1 MRISKKT
8 IAIVLS
14 VLMAVSMMPF
24 TVFAAP
30 PGSGDSG
37 DIGSG
42 LNTGAEVTEHTD
54 GFLVNGTDHYATFA
68 AAYAAATSGN
78 TIKFLEDATIN
89 TGSSSSS
96 RFAIAK
102 SLTIDGNNHT
112 VTINNRG
119 FGVGM
124 NASAPVDVT
133 FKDITITNSTNGG
146 RCVDTRGNL
155 NSLTLDNATLK
166 TTGTSGY
173 LQPLTI
179 GGNQASTATVN
190 ITNSTIQTSNDGSKG
205 YAIITFNPVDMTIED
220 STIKGWA
227 CIYAKGVDGSAG
239 SASST
244 FTATGS
250 NFISKNTNSGLTN
263 AFGTLVV
270 EDSNINFD
278 ISDCDISID
287 GEANHQFLFTNNVEY
302 LKQYVDADAEIEDV
316 TVALG
321 EGNNVELKAMG
332 DFSIGET
339 DDVTLVISGGTFSAP
354 VPDEFC
360 ADGYTGVDNG
370 DGTYGVTTTDG
381 YVAKVDGVLYADL
394 EDAIDAAQAAG
405 IDTVTLVNDVDL
417 TSYEPK
423 GQHRIDISNVT
434 IDLNQHTFT
443 ASGRWGVLFEG
454 TNATIKN
461 GTMEAIDNSDATGYQ
476 YGVYVWGGDGS
487 DNMPDPA
494 QKASV
499 TLENLTVNYGIH
511 TYNAEVTVK
520 DCDVTGSSAY
530 YAIWADCES
539 TVNVES
545 GNFTT
550 GGAAVL
556 GTAQYQHT
564 LFGHIN
570 VEGGNFTVPAGK
582 KLIQNG
588 SSCETSNTQFKG
600 GTIKNANGT
609 VFEVLDENLAP
620 NYAQNM
626 TTGEVFKTAAE
637 DAQSIEVA
645 DTITENFYIDEDFY
659 GEDAKV
665 QITYNHNSNA
675 SETPDFKTETVDIDT
690 LPAVDGGRKIS
701 IPQAPAQITEPV
713 EINIIKNDVVVE
725 TYETNAYE
733 YCRAILEDST
743 QPAELKEVAESTLDY
758 AAAAQLYFNYN
769 TGNMATK
776 DVAGDFYNDV
786 NNADLSGVAGFVSRP
801 AGFVSASMVVKSDLE
816 VNLLSTGTFAVS
828 GASLDTTRGGS
839 RFAATATGKNGAYY
853 VLNVTGI
860 EPANMNNTITVN
872 TDQGDVVF
880 TANTIMK
887 ALSNSSNAKVAT
899 LAKACYL
906 YGVAAEN
913 YFA

>member
-1 MRISKKT
+1 MRISKK
-8 IAIVLS
+8 ILAAFLAA
-14 VLMAVSMMPF
+14 LMAISMMPF

-30 PGSGDSG
+30 PGSS
-37 DIGSG
+37 GSG
-42 LNTGAEVTEHTD
+42 TGASGGISIDNPTVS
-54 GFLVNGTDHYATFA
+54 GFLVNGTDHYETLEAAIA
-68 AAYAAATSGN
+68 AAPSGATI
-78 TIKFLEDATIN
+78 TMLEDATIN

-96 RFAIAK
+96 RFAISK
-102 SLTIDGNNHT
+102 SLTFEGNDHT

-133 FKDITITNSTNGG
+133 FKDITITNPTNAG

-179 GGNQASTATVN
+179 GGNQSTKATVN
-190 ITNSTIQTSNDGSKG
+190 ITDSTIQTSDDGSKG
-205 YAIITFNPVDMTIED
+205 YAIITFNPVDMTIDD
-220 STIKGWA
+220 STVKGWA
-227 CIYAKGVDGSAG
+227 CIYAKGIDGSAG
-239 SASST
+239 SAGST
-244 FTATGS
+244 FTITDS
-250 NFISKNTNSGLTN
+250 TLTSKNSNSGLTN

-302 LKQYVDADAEIEDV
+302 LKDYVNPDAEIEDV

-321 EGNNVELKAMG
+321 AGNNVELKAMG
-332 DFSIGET
+332 DFSVDAT

-354 VPDEFC
+354 VPEEFC
-360 ADGYTGVDNG
+360 ADGYTGVNG
-370 DGTYGVTTTDG
+370 ATEGTYTVATTDG

-476 YGVYVWGGDGS
+476 YGVYVWGRDGS
-487 DNMPDPA
+487 NGEPDPA
-494 QKASV
+494 QKATV

-556 GTAQYQHT
+556 GTAQYQNR

-570 VEGGNFTVPAGK
+570 VEGGNYTVPAGK
-582 KLIQNG
+582 KLIQTG

-600 GTIKNANGT
+600 GTVKKADDSVYTIPA
-609 VFEVLDENLAP
+609 ENIAP

-626 TTGEVFKTAAE
+626 TTGEVYKTVAE

-645 DTITENFYIDEDFY
+645 DTITENFYIDEDYY

-665 QITYNHNSNA
+665 EITYNHNSNV
-675 SETPDFKTETVDIDT
+675 SQTPEFKTETVDIDT
-690 LPAVDGGRKIS
+690 LPAVDGGRLIS

-713 EINIIKNDVVVE
+713 EINIIKNNVVVK
-725 TYETNAYE
+725 TYETNAYS
-733 YCRAILEDST
+733 YCREIITGEYNAK
-743 QPAELKEVAESTLDY
+743 LKEVAESTLDY
-758 AAAAQLYFNYN
+758 AAAAQKLFEYN
-769 TGNMATK
+769 ESEMATK
-776 DVAGDFYNDV
+776 DNTNNAFYNDV
-786 NNADLSGVAGFVSRP
+786 KNADLSGVANFVSLP
-801 AGFVSASMVVKSDLE
+801 NNIKLATLVVKSDLE
-816 VNLLSTGTFAVS
+816 INLFADYDISVNSAK
-828 GASLDTTRGGS
+828 LDTDRGGS
-839 RFAATATGKNGAYY
+839 RFAATATGQNGDYWGI
-853 VLNVTGI
+853 NIKGI

-872 TDQGDVVF
+872 TSSGPIVF
-880 TANTIMK
+880 TANTVLKVM
-887 ALSNSSNAKVAT
+887 SYDSNAKLAT
-899 LAKACYL
+899 LAKAAYL
-906 YGVAAEN
+906 YGTAAEN
-913 YFA
+913 YFAQ

>member
-1 MRISKKT
+1 MRISKK
-8 IAIVLS
+8 ILAAFLAA
-14 VLMAVSMMPF
+14 LMAISMMPF

-30 PGSGDSG
+30 PGSS
-37 DIGSG
+37 GSG
-42 LNTGAEVTEHTD
+42 TGASGGISIDNPTVS
-54 GFLVNGTDHYATFA
+54 GFLVNGTDHYETLEAAIA
-68 AAYAAATSGN
+68 AAPSGATI
-78 TIKFLEDATIN
+78 TMLEDATIN

-96 RFAIAK
+96 RFAISK
-102 SLTIDGNNHT
+102 SLTFEGNDHT

-133 FKDITITNSTNGG
+133 FKDITITNPTNAG

-179 GGNQASTATVN
+179 GGNQSTKATVN
-190 ITNSTIQTSNDGSKG
+190 ITDSTIQTSDDGSKG
-205 YAIITFNPVDMTIED
+205 YAIITFNPVDMTIDD
-220 STIKGWA
+220 STVKGWA
-227 CIYAKGVDGSAG
+227 CIYAKGIDGSAG
-239 SASST
+239 SAGST
-244 FTATGS
+244 FTITDS
-250 NFISKNTNSGLTN
+250 TLTSKNSNSGLTN

-270 EDSNINFD
+270 EDSDIDFD
-278 ISDCDISID
+278 ISGCDISID

-302 LKQYVDADAEIEDV
+302 LKDYVNPDAEIEDV

-321 EGNNVELKAMG
+321 AGNNVELKAMG
-332 DFSIGET
+332 DFSVDAT

-354 VPDEFC
+354 VPEEFC
-360 ADGYTGVDNG
+360 ADGYTGVNG
-370 DGTYGVTTTDG
+370 ATEGTYTVATTDG

-417 TSYEPK
+417 TSYPAK
-423 GQHRIDISNVT
+423 GQHRIDITNVT